1 MNRYRA
7 QLYRDHRPD
16 NGDASQNTLMFLVFQ
31 RVVGNVG
38 RKHTWYILVNV
49 GEGREEEREIKHW
62 YRIEAQ

>member
-1 MNRYRA
+1 
-7 QLYRDHRPD
+7 
-16 NGDASQNTLMFLVFQ
+16 MFLVFQ
-31 RVVGNVG
+31 RVAGNVG